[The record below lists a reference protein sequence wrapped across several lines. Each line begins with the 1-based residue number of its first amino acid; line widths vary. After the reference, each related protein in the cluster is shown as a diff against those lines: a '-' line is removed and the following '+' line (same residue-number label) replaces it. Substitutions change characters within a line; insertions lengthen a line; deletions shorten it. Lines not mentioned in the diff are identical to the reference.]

1 MFTGWTDGQ
10 TDSHMHA
17 CMYGQ
22 PKDMMPLQICDEI
35 LLAEC
40 MYSKTRYID
49 ASLTYITL
57 NMDLSN
63 T

>member
-40 MYSKTRYID
+40 MYSKLDI
-49 ASLTYITL
+49 LMPL
-57 NMDLSN
+57 
-63 T
+63 